1 MQSADLVRLQPPGR
15 DVPSPVRLF
24 VRLARIEGLMF
35 FLSLTA
41 LLSAAMVPNTDWR
54 WFLFLGAVDGA
65 FGQVVNAEERGW
77 QEGNQ
82 TVSRVYFEFERG
94 GRKETGNSHYVGS
107 RPRIGDQ
114 VRIEW
119 PRDHPGVTRIEGART
134 GPLHRGALAV
144 IFFPLFI
151 LMMTQ
156 ASWKAASALIRGMR
170 EGVPSARAKVEG
182 LVDGSSGE
190 PLALIEDIPT
200 GVEVGMDGAWALDSA
215 SRLTRPGILSALG
228 AGSVA
233 ILAWTM
239 LEMGKQI

>member
-1 MQSADLVRLQPPGR
+1 M
-15 DVPSPVRLF
+15 
-24 VRLARIEGLMF
+24 
-35 FLSLTA
+35 
-41 LLSAAMVPNTDWR
+41 
-54 WFLFLGAVDGA
+54 
-65 FGQVVNAEERGW
+65 
-77 QEGNQ
+77 
-82 TVSRVYFEFERG
+82 
-94 GRKETGNSHYVGS
+94 
-107 RPRIGDQ
+107 
-114 VRIEW
+114 
-119 PRDHPGVTRIEGART
+119 
-134 GPLHRGALAV
+134 

-182 LVDGSSGE
+182 LVDASSGE
-190 PLALIEDIPT
+190 PLALIEDVPT

-233 ILAWTM
+233 ILAWAM